1 MAVIACANYSTQNL
15 ILSIVELTFKEIN
28 VILCYK
34 NVPILVDILFC
45 KLKFPSPT
53 VFIVFSHM
61 FFDSLSKL
69 GKMYNC
75 IANFAYGSLQDFSLT
90 QICVKLFASKFAP
103 IRVVIHSSTFAELIA
118 HSFCCLRVID
128 LQ

>member
-1 MAVIACANYSTQNL
+1 MFITGCYNGILCCDKYLSFNSGSATMAVIACANYSTQNL

-53 VFIVFSHM
+53 VFTVFSHM
-61 FFDSLSKL
+61 FFAFLVCWSFFGHLVFYFFSPLDSV
-69 GKMYNC
+69 
-75 IANFAYGSLQDFSLT
+75 YG
-90 QICVKLFASKFAP
+90 P
-103 IRVVIHSSTFAELIA
+103 SSM
-118 HSFCCLRVID
+118 V
-128 LQ
+128 Q